1 MNKSAKFRQYAH
13 ECVELA
19 ERATTGSH
27 RAMMLSMAATWL
39 RLADQAQ
46 REAELKADDRD
57 VRLASH
63 ARQAPVL
70 HSHQ

>member
-46 REAELKADDRD
+46 RQAELDADDRD
-57 VRLASH
+57 VSQLTRNK
-63 ARQAPVL
+63 QAPVL
-70 HSHQ
+70 HSHP